1 MPPVYSFTLTICGS
15 NTSVPMCYA
24 IGVTMQYMGYNERKL
39 RGTFDFPIEFHHID
53 SQHPQY
59 AMPYHW
65 HVEYEIIRIL
75 EGSFTI
81 ALDEKEFHAKEGD
94 ILFINSGT
102 LHGGIP
108 TSCIYECIVF
118 DMNMLM
124 KKNHTCGIYIQ
135 DIMNHA
141 LVINEYF
148 PKEYSFFHQVIW
160 TLFDSLEE
168 KASGYELI
176 VQGCLYQM
184 LGMIV
189 KREDYSTDAFKT
201 PINRKRILTLK
212 QVLEHIENSYA
223 SAVTLEELSK
233 TAGMSPKYFCRFFQ
247 EMTHKSPF
255 DYLNYYRIE
264 RSCYHLL
271 HTGDSITE
279 VALNCGYNDLS
290 YYIKIFKKYKGIT
303 PAKYR
308 KTFAPVQ
315 VAKV

>member
-1 MPPVYSFTLTICGS
+1 
-15 NTSVPMCYA
+15 
-24 IGVTMQYMGYNERKL
+24 MQYLGYNERKL
-39 RGTFDFPIEFHHID
+39 RGTFDFPIEFHHIE

-75 EGSFTI
+75 EGIFVI
-81 ALDEKEFHAKEGD
+81 ALDEKEFVAEKGD
-94 ILFINSGT
+94 FVFINSGT

-108 TSCIYECIVF
+108 TDCIYECIVF

-124 KKNHTCGIYIQ
+124 KKDNICGIYVK

-141 LVINEYF
+141 IVI
-148 PKEYSFFHQVIW
+148 KECFRRESSLLHQIIW
-160 TLFDSLEE
+160 NLFDFLAM
-168 KASGYELI
+168 KAPGYELM

-184 LGMIV
+184 LGCIV
-189 KREDYSTDAFKT
+189 QRQDYITDSMQT
-201 PINRKRILTLK
+201 PKNHKRILTLK
-212 QVLEHIENSYA
+212 QVLEYIENSYA
-223 SAVTLEELSK
+223 NAITLEELSK

-271 HTGDSITE
+271 HTEDSITD

-290 YYIKIFKKYKGIT
+290 YYIKIFKRHKGIT
-303 PAKYR
+303 PAKYK
-308 KTFAPVQ
+308 KTFAPIQ
-315 VAKV
+315 NAKV